1 MRPAYHPTIAEL
13 RAFVACMDKGSVT
26 EAAASL
32 NLTQS
37 TVSRSLALLEDKLGV
52 PLFHRVRKRL
62 VPSDAGRLFA
72 VDAAAVLARLDEA
85 SVKTMAFGG
94 RREILNLAVL
104 PTFAARWLA
113 PRLVAFSRAE
123 PGISL
128 NVSARL
134 GAVDF
139 DRDGFDA
146 AIRRVG
152 AAAGSGGGLVLL
164 ADRLCAVASPELLD
178 GREARGEG
186 ALTGLPLLQ
195 QATRPTLWL
204 EWFREAGLDA
214 RDILRGHRFEQFAMV
229 VEGAVAGLGVALVP
243 DFAVERE
250 LRAGL
255 LTLASPRRLALPDP
269 YTLLHPPRS
278 LERPAFAKF
287 HRWLRETVERD
298 AASAP

>member
-13 RAFVACMDKGSVT
+13 RAFVACMDRGSVT

-32 NLTQS
+32 HLTQS
-37 TVSRSLALLEDKLGV
+37 TVSRSLALLEEKLGV

-72 VDAAAVLARLDEA
+72 VDAAAILARLDQA
-85 SVKTMAFGG
+85 TVKTMAFGG

-104 PTFAARWLA
+104 PTFAARWLS

-139 DRDGFDA
+139 EAEGFDA
-146 AIRRVG
+146 AILR
-152 AAAGSGGGLVLL
+152 SGPPSGILEALTL
-164 ADRLCAVASPELLD
+164 CPDRLLAVASPQLLAGLD
-178 GREARGEG
+178 LADEAMLLR
-186 ALTGLPLLQ
+186 LPLLQ

-204 EWFREAGLDA
+204 EWFREAGIDA

-229 VEGAVAGLGVALVP
+229 GEGAVAGPGVALVP
-243 DFAVERE
+243 AFAVERE
-250 LRAGL
+250 LEGGL
-255 LTLASPRRLALPDP
+255 LTLASPRSLALPEP
-269 YTLLHPPRS
+269 YCLLHPRRS
-278 LERPAFAKF
+278 LQRPAFARF
-287 HRWLRETVERD
+287 LAWLSRTAID
-298 AASAP
+298 GSP